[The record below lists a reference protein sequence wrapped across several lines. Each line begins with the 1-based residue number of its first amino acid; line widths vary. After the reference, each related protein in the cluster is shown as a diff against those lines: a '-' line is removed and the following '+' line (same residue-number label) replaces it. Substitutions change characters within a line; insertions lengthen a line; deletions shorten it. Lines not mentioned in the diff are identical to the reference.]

1 LEKRQEVNTM
11 PLLEVKDIP
20 KEIPGDKFDEF
31 LEKTEKDFPAE
42 QFPEIF
48 IQYYKDE
55 DNVIVLGMGISGECA
70 RQTMQSLEKMPFIK
84 GQKLQLK
91 ILRMP
96 KIRIY

>member
-1 LEKRQEVNTM
+1 M
-11 PLLEVKDIP
+11 PLLKVKDLP

-48 IQYYKDE
+48 IQYYKTE
-55 DNVIVLGMGISGECA
+55 DKVIVLGMGINGECA
-70 RQTMQSLEKMPFIK
+70 RQTMQYLEKMPSIK
-84 GQKLQLK
+84 SKKLQLK

>member
-1 LEKRQEVNTM
+1 M
-11 PLLEVKDIP
+11 PLLEVKDLP
-20 KEIPGDKFDEF
+20 KEVPGNKFDEF
-31 LEKTEKDFPAE
+31 LQKTEKDFPPE

-70 RQTMQSLEKMPFIK
+70 RQTMLSLERMPSIK
-84 GQKLQLK
+84 GKKLQLK